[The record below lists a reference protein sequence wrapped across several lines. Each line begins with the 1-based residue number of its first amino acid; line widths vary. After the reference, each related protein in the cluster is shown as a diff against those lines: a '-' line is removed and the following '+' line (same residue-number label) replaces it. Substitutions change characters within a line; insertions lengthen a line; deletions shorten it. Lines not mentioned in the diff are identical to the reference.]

1 MGKMLHSKFSLQLF
15 TLLGFWGSFL
25 LGITMYVIAF
35 VLFFVFGRTMPVMA
49 VIMGFVMYVA
59 FISVSL
65 GAAAHIYGTL
75 SKELDAA

>member
-1 MGKMLHSKFSLQLF
+1 MDY
-15 TLLGFWGSFL
+15 LLGKL
-25 LGITMYVIAF
+25 LARYHDVCYC
-35 VLFFVFGRTMPVMA
+35 VCSVFVFGRTMPAMA

>member
-1 MGKMLHSKFSLQLF
+1 
-15 TLLGFWGSFL
+15 
-25 LGITMYVIAF
+25 MYVIAF
-35 VLFFVFGRTMPVMA
+35 VLFFVFGRTMPAMA

-59 FISVSL
+59 FISVAL